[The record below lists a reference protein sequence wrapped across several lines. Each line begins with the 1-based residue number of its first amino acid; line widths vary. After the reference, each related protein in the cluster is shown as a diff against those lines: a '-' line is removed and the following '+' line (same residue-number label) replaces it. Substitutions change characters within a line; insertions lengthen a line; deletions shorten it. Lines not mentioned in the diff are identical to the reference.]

1 MPKKSAGLLL
11 YRLINDIPQVLL
23 VHPGGPFW
31 AKKDIG
37 VWSIP
42 KGEFDENE
50 DSLEAAKRETQEETG
65 IVVEAPNESFLP
77 LFPVKQKSGKMVF
90 AWAIE
95 WNAQAGEKKSNL
107 FEMEWPP
114 KSGKK
119 QLFAE
124 IDKSEWFTFSQAK
137 EKIIAAQLPL
147 LEQLEDKLL
156 GSPQ

>member
-11 YRLINDIPQVLL
+11 YRLITNIPQVLL

-42 KGEFDENE
+42 KGEFDETE
-50 DSLEAAKRETQEETG
+50 DPLEAAKRETQEETG
-65 IVVEAPNESFLP
+65 IIVKAANESFLP

-90 AWAIE
+90 AWALE
-95 WNAQAGEKKSNL
+95 WNGKAGEIKSNL

-119 QLFAE
+119 QFFAE
-124 IDKSEWFTFSQAK
+124 VDKFEWFTISEAK

-147 LEQLEDKLL
+147 LEQLEDKLPDNL
-156 GSPQ
+156 E